1 MCFLMVAAVI
11 LQGDCCEGEA
21 ISPGLCVGGW
31 GEVIPVPL
39 LGGRDRMGGISAS
52 QHRGCQ
58 WCKHLSMLQQE

>member
-11 LQGDCCEGEA
+11 LQGDCYEGEP
-21 ISPGLCVGGW
+21 ISPGLWGG
-31 GEVIPVPL
+31 VIPVPL